1 MWSKWAEVGRKVTS
15 RDWVRITWN
24 GQTFVG
30 RDITVSPEGPFLLD
44 LRGQA
49 GIVAIGGNPEKV
61 RATALVWSGS
71 L

>member
-1 MWSKWAEVGRKVTS
+1 MWFKWADMEKVTS
-15 RDWVRITWN
+15 RHWVRINWDGKTY
-24 GQTFVG
+24 VG

-61 RATALVWSGS
+61 RATAHVWSGS
-71 L
+71 I